1 MAPGARGADGPRPQ
15 DLPPPWT
22 VPGPAYAT
30 PERIEA
36 SGLPPSRAVSTR
48 PVNVLAAVS
57 LLLVLFLPPVAAV
70 LGGVALW
77 QIRRSGERGW
87 GMALTGLAMGVTMTL
102 AYCVAFMVVVTLA
115 SWSGPGG

>member
-1 MAPGARGADGPRPQ
+1 MARGPGVVDDPEPRGVPS
-15 DLPPPWT
+15 PWT

-36 SGLPPSRAVSTR
+36 SGLPPSTAGPTR

-57 LLLVLFLPPVAAV
+57 VLLVLFLPPVAAV

-77 QIRRSGERGW
+77 QIRRTGERGW
-87 GMALTGLAMGVTMTL
+87 GMALAGLAMGVMMTL
-102 AYCVAFMVVVTLA
+102 VYVIGFIFVVAMA
-115 SWSGPGG
+115 SWPGPGG